1 MADCQRDVD
10 NGGVKLIRAAGG
22 IVWRVEAGTPRIAVV
37 HRPRRGDWSLPKGK
51 LDPRESW
58 HEGARREVAE
68 ETGCE
73 VRLGRYAGAKL
84 HLDRPQPKLTLYWHA
99 RLVRE
104 GPLSPQDEVDEVA
117 WLSRREALAR
127 LDHASDRR
135 LLLWALGERT
145 PGDVLCGRQ
154 AAPRLDAEALHGLV
168 VVDSRRAAEALPSVI
183 DTIARAVAAGAGRA
197 EARRA

>member
-1 MADCQRDVD
+1 
-10 NGGVKLIRAAGG
+10 VKLVRAAGG
-22 IVWRVEAGTPRIAVV
+22 IVWRVEAGTPRVALV

-51 LDPRESW
+51 LDPGESW
-58 HEGARREVAE
+58 HEGARREIAE

-104 GPLSPQDEVDEVA
+104 GPLPPQDEVDEVA
-117 WLSRREALAR
+117 WLSRREALSR

-135 LLLWALGERT
+135 LLLWALGEGAHEVPR
-145 PGDVLCGRQ
+145 GGRR
-154 AAPRLDAEALHGLV
+154 AAPQLDAEALSGLV
-168 VVDSRRAAEALPSVI
+168 VVDSRRAEEALPSLLG
-183 DTIARAVAAGAGRA
+183 TIARAVGTGAGRA

>member
-1 MADCQRDVD
+1 
-10 NGGVKLIRAAGG
+10 VKLTRAAGG
-22 IVWRVEAGTPRIAVV
+22 IVWRVVQGTPRVAVV
-37 HRPRRGDWSLPKGK
+37 HRPTRGDWSLPKGK
-51 LDPRESW
+51 LDPGEGW
-58 HEGARREVAE
+58 QEGARREIAE

-104 GPLSPQDEVDEVA
+104 GPLPDQDEVDEVA
-117 WLSRREALAR
+117 WLSRREALDR

-135 LLLWALGERT
+135 LLLWALGDRT
-145 PGDVLCGRQ
+145 EVGAWDGRRAQ
-154 AAPRLDAEALHGLV
+154 LAPEALSDLV
-168 VVDSRRAAEALPSVI
+168 VVDSRKAAEALPDVLGM
-183 DTIARAVAAGAGRA
+183 IALAVTSAASRS

>member
-1 MADCQRDVD
+1 VRIV
-10 NGGVKLIRAAGG
+10 RAAGG
-22 IVWRVEAGTPRIAVV
+22 IVWRVDAGRPRIAVI

-51 LDPRESW
+51 LDAGESW
-58 HEGARREVAE
+58 HEGARREIAE

-104 GPLSPQDEVDEVA
+104 GPLPLQDEVDDVA

-135 LLLWALGERT
+135 LLLWALGERA
-145 PGDVLCGRQ
+145 PEDVLDGRRS
-154 AAPRLDAEALHGLV
+154 AARLAAGRSGLV
-168 VVDSRRAAEALPSVI
+168 LVDSRKAEKALPSFLG
-183 DTIARAVAAGAGRA
+183 TIARAVAVGAARA
-197 EARRA
+197 